1 MAELQQV
8 RFEKMVFGGECLGR
22 LADGRAVFV
31 QFVLPGETAEIE
43 ITENKPRFAHG
54 RAVKLLEVSPDRIAP
69 PCLYFSIC
77 GGCHYQHLGY
87 AQQLELKKDLV
98 RDQLE
103 RIGKLANLPEI
114 PISASPLPFGY
125 RNQVQFHPVKSEKE
139 EDFVSLGFKRA
150 SSDEVLPIEKCLLI
164 PDEMNELL
172 THIELEAGSAIT
184 RIAMRIDSEG
194 EIVLVFEGKSD
205 EPPELAIELP
215 VSSTYLTPDGRSL
228 NLGGNDALVYHILG
242 KEFLVS
248 PESFFQVNLP
258 VAEKMILHVLAIL
271 EGRKN
276 LSLLE
281 LYSGVGL
288 FTRFLAPL
296 ASRLTAI
303 ESAPSACFDF
313 AGNLDE
319 FENISLYEGAVEVIL
334 PEIVE
339 QIKPTDLVVL
349 DPPRAGLNAKA
360 RQALID
366 LNPKEIIYISCDPST
381 LARDLKHFSEVGYS
395 LQSVHAFDMF
405 PETAHVET
413 VVLMLQDCRE
423 ECPE

>member
-1 MAELQQV
+1 MADLQQV
-8 RFEKMVFGGECLGR
+8 KFEKMVYGGDCLGR
-22 LADGRAVFV
+22 LANGRAVFV
-31 QFVLPGETAEIE
+31 PFVLPEETAEIE
-43 ITENKPRFAHG
+43 INESKQRFARG
-54 RAVKLLEVSPDRIAP
+54 RAVKLLEESPDRIAP
-69 PCLYFSIC
+69 PCPYFSVC

-87 AQQLELKKDLV
+87 TQQLELKKDLV

-103 RIGKLANLPEI
+103 RLGKLSDLPEI
-114 PISASPLPFGY
+114 PITGSPTAFGY
-125 RNQVQFHPVKSEKE
+125 RNQVQFHPVKSEIAGTS
-139 EDFVSLGFKRA
+139 VSLGFKRA

-172 THIELEAGSAIT
+172 AQIELEAGSAIT
-184 RIAMRIDSEG
+184 RIAMRNDSDG
-194 EIVLVFEGKSD
+194 EIMFVFEGESD
-205 EPPELAIELP
+205 EPPELSLDLP
-215 VSSTYLTPDGRSL
+215 VSATYLSPGGLSL
-228 NLGGNDALVYHILG
+228 NLGGNDALVYHVLG

-258 VAEKMILHVLAIL
+258 VAEEMVLHVLGLL
-271 EGRKN
+271 EGQEN
-276 LSLLE
+276 LSILE

-288 FTRFLAPL
+288 FSRFLAPL

-319 FENISLYEGAVEVIL
+319 FENISLYEGTVEVIL
-334 PEIVE
+334 PEIVA

-381 LARDLKHFSEVGYS
+381 LARDLKHFSEAGYC
-395 LQSVHAFDMF
+395 LQNVHAFDMF
-405 PETAHVET
+405 PQTAHVET
-413 VVLMLQDCRE
+413 VVLLSKVNK
-423 ECPE
+423 